1 MNELVSTRIRD
12 HATRLTLPHLAENL
26 EGLLSRAEAD
36 SMGYLEFVDLLLG
49 EEVGLREGRRFRT
62 ALKLSGLPHHK
73 GLDEFDF
80 AFQPE
85 LDTRKI
91 RDLAALEFV
100 TSHSNI
106 TLLGPGVIHGL
117 ILNR

>member
-1 MNELVSTRIRD
+1 MNELISTRIRD
-12 HATRLTLPHLAENL
+12 HAARLVLPHLAENL
-26 EGLLSRAEAD
+26 DGLLARAEAD

-80 AFQPE
+80 AFQPD
-85 LDTRKI
+85 LDPRKV

-100 TSHSNI
+100 TAHDNI
-106 TLLGPGVIHGL
+106 ALLGPPGVGKTP
-117 ILNR
+117 

>member
-12 HATRLTLPHLAENL
+12 HAARLTLPHLAENL

-106 TLLGPGVIHGL
+106 TLLGPPVIHGS
-117 ILNR
+117 